1 MRACSVAV
9 KVEAISIDIFHGELT
24 QTPGFLLERLNDSGA
39 QRAQFLVGGV
49 DFRRKYPVNGGF
61 EWTRPSAQE
70 DRDVV
75 TRDGTDI
82 SSWVEPTDLEAE
94 CIAVMLLCPLHVL
107 NWELRRGMSERRPQ
121 FLLVHG
127 NLSSGVLNPASTC
140 CRRRQPALVREG
152 GAGPSTS

>member
-75 TRDGTDI
+75 TRDRTHI
-82 SSWVEPTDLEAE
+82 SSWGEPTTPRAE
-94 CIAVMLLCPLHVL
+94 SIAGMLPCPPHL
-107 NWELRRGMSERRPQ
+107 
-121 FLLVHG
+121 
-127 NLSSGVLNPASTC
+127 
-140 CRRRQPALVREG
+140 
-152 GAGPSTS
+152 